1 MSAIELSHVRFFYQN
16 HGQNYQAL
24 ENVNVT
30 IPEGEFVCIL
40 GRSGCGKTTLLRL
53 IAGLQL
59 PQYGEVCMGGTPVCG
74 PNIDRAVVFQNYTLF
89 PWMTARKNV
98 QFGIQQAHKEMSK
111 AAVQKMAVEYLD
123 LVGMLESADRYPF
136 QLSGG
141 MQQRVAIARALAM
154 DTDILLLDEPFGALD
169 ARNRRELQNL
179 LEQLWSKAEKRK
191 TVIFVTHDIE
201 EAALLADRILYMT
214 PGRIAADICV
224 NLPRPRKEQN
234 EQLNT
239 LKHKL
244 LELFYESEEME
255 GEHET
260 GM

>member
-1 MSAIELSHVRFFYQN
+1 MSVIELNRVRFSYQD
-16 HGQNYQAL
+16 HGQSFQAL
-24 ENVNVT
+24 EDVNVT
-30 IPEGEFVCIL
+30 IHEGEFVCIL

-59 PQYGEVCMGGTPVCG
+59 PQYGEVCVNKTPVLG
-74 PNIDRAVVFQNYTLF
+74 PGTDRAVVFQSYTLF

-98 QFGIQQAHKEMSK
+98 QFGIQQAHKEISK
-111 AAVQKMAVEYLD
+111 TDAQRTAMEYLE
-123 LVGMLESADRYPF
+123 LVGMAEAANKYPF

-179 LEQLWSKAEKRK
+179 LEQLWSTAEKRK
-191 TVIFVTHDIE
+191 TVIFVTHDIS

-214 PGRIAADICV
+214 PGKIATDIRV
-224 NLPRPRKEQN
+224 DLPRPRKEQS
-234 EQLNT
+234 EE
-239 LKHKL
+239 LKALKRQL
-244 LELFYESEEME
+244 LELFYENGEME
-255 GEHET
+255 GEDET
-260 GM
+260 GV